1 MLKELDAEFYLN
13 MSVVDWAMLG
23 VLIGAFLAQ
32 VIYILTVYVRI
43 PLWKPKPKTETLEG
57 VSVVVCAKNE
67 ERNLRELI
75 PLLMEQN
82 YPTFQVVVVDD
93 NSWDD
98 TQDTLKAFQVS
109 YPNLHCIHLD
119 EDKQQMQGK
128 KFALTLGIK
137 GAKYEQLLLTDA
149 DCRPNSKNW
158 ILEMTAGLNHNG
170 TDICLGFSPYQKE
183 KGLLNALIRFDAF
196 QAGIN
201 FLGLSICGVPY
212 MGVGRNLAYKKELF
226 FKNSGFRS
234 HMHLLSGDDDL
245 FINEVAN
252 KQNTTVALIEDSHTF
267 SFAKTTWRDWWVQK
281 KRHLTTANNYKF
293 FHKVLLM
300 IWPSSF
306 TLLWLN
312 AIIWAVMHNQ
322 FLIGGGALLLRY
334 LILLVT
340 LHGAMKRLKQRS
352 LFWASPLLEGLL
364 WILNPLLWWS
374 NLLSKPKQW
383 R

>member
-1 MLKELDAEFYLN
+1 MFKELEAGFYLN
-13 MSVVDWAMLG
+13 LSVFDW
-23 VLIGAFLAQ
+23 VLLATLAIAFITQ

-43 PLWKPKPKTETLEG
+43 PLWKPRPKTETLEG
-57 VSVVVCAKNE
+57 VSIVICAKNE

-75 PLLMEQN
+75 PILMEQN
-82 YPTFQVVVVDD
+82 YPTFQVVVVND

-149 DCRPNSKNW
+149 DCRPRNKNW
-158 ILEMTAGLNHNG
+158 IQEMTAGLNHDG
-170 TDICLGFSPYQKE
+170 TDICLGFSPYKKE

-201 FLGLSICGVPY
+201 YLGLSICGVPY

-234 HMHLLSGDDDL
+234 HMHILSGDDDL
-245 FINEVAN
+245 FINEVAH
-252 KQNTTVALIEDSHTF
+252 KRNTTVALSEDSHTF

-300 IWPSSF
+300 VWPSSF
-306 TLLWLN
+306 TLLWFTTIL
-312 AIIWAVMHNQ
+312 WAVMHNQ
-322 FLIGGGALLLRY
+322 FLIAGGALLLRY

-340 LHGAMKRLKQRS
+340 LHGAMKRLNQRS
-352 LFWASPLLEGLL
+352 LFWSSPLLEGLL
-364 WILNPLLWWS
+364 WILNPLLWAS